1 MLKPLPLKR
10 ISYLT
15 GVFILLFTQST
26 LKAQQDLTLYNMASV
41 PQRMYT
47 NPSFRPSDST
57 IFIGLPMLSSEY
69 FNFSNNGFKYSDLI
83 QHDGD
88 SLMANVGNMLS
99 KLAKVNYITFSYHTD
114 LLSFGFPVKKNYFSF
129 NISENVDIRFGY
141 TSDFMNFLWKGNG
154 DPSTM
159 GQPVNLAPSLNA
171 MHYREYGL
179 GWSRHITNK
188 LTVGVKLKYL
198 YGEEDVNTEN
208 TNASI
213 TTDPNDFALTAQ
225 ANINVN
231 TSGVINSFGNNFD
244 VSDYLFKKKNNGAA
258 IDLGGTYKYNDKLS
272 FSASITDLGFITW
285 RTETTNYESNDPNAS
300 FTYNG
305 IDLNQFIN
313 NNSVQINNVIQNTLD
328 SAKNIF
334 KVNTLNHSY
343 TTMLTAQTYL
353 SANYKL
359 LDRTSVGAL
368 FYAQI
373 VNGYFNPAGSLS
385 LSQQV
390 GRWLTASINYS
401 AYDRSYTNIGFGL
414 AIGSSPVQFYIADDN
429 ILGMFMPQNAKVIML
444 HFGMNIILLHK
455 TPVPKKAQL

>member
-1 MLKPLPLKR
+1 MLKPFPLKKL
-10 ISYLT
+10 SSLT
-15 GVFILLFTQST
+15 AILILLLSQHVAS
-26 LKAQQDLTLYNMASV
+26 AQQDLTLYNMKSV
-41 PQRMYT
+41 PQSMYT

-88 SLMANVGNMLS
+88 SLMANVANMLG
-99 KLAKVNYITFSYHTD
+99 KLAKVNYITLSYHTD
-114 LLSFGFPVKKNYFSF
+114 LLSFGFPVKKNFFSF

-141 TSDFMNFLWKGNG
+141 TSDFLNFLWKGNG
-154 DPSTM
+154 DPSTI
-159 GQPVNLAPSLNA
+159 GQPVNLAPSFNA

-179 GWSRHITNK
+179 GWSRHINNK

-231 TSGVINSFGNNFD
+231 TAGVINSFGNNFN
-244 VSDYLFKKKNNGAA
+244 VMDYAFKKKNTGAA
-258 IDLGGTYKYNDKLS
+258 IDLGGTYKLNDKLS
-272 FSASITDLGFITW
+272 FSASVVDLGFITW
-285 RTETTNYESNDPNAS
+285 KTETTNYQSNDPNAT

-313 NNSVQINNVIQNTLD
+313 NNSVQINTVLQNTLD

-353 SANYKL
+353 SANYQL
-359 LDRTSVGAL
+359 LPKTTVGAL

-373 VNGYFNPAGSLS
+373 VNNYFNPAGSLS

-390 GRWLTASINYS
+390 GRWFTASINYS
-401 AYDRSYTNIGFGL
+401 AYDRSYNNIGFGL
-414 AIGSSPVQFYIADDN
+414 ALGSSPVQFYVTHDN
-429 ILGMFMPQNAKVIML
+429 ILGLFMPQNAKVVML
-444 HFGMNIILLHK
+444 HFGMNIILLHRK
-455 TPVPKKAQL
+455 PVPKKAQL